1 MNLQKY
7 IVCKLGDYRNHHK
20 KRPVKPCLTGRSHNL
35 DYRLMSFISFYL
47 LLSPFIFLLSPFKKE
62 LINEDLVILD
72 ASGCTLFGTWQIFES
87 GDGLYGA
94 KVDDEKVWES

>member
-1 MNLQKY
+1 
-7 IVCKLGDYRNHHK
+7 
-20 KRPVKPCLTGRSHNL
+20 
-35 DYRLMSFISFYL
+35 MSFISFYL
-47 LLSPFIFLLSPFKKE
+47 LLSSFVSFYLLLSHLSPLKKE

-72 ASGCTLFGTWQIFES
+72 ASWCTLFGTWQIFES